1 MGEQG
6 MLRPWD
12 FAREFLRPLLEP
24 ERLPEDPALHSKRV
38 LHRVFEWLLQ
48 PEDLPSEPLS
58 WRSRRGFLRWLL
70 EPERLAQDPVT
81 VAGKRGFFR
90 ILLGRESLP
99 QDLEQG

>member
-1 MGEQG
+1 
-6 MLRPWD
+6 LRPWD
-12 FAREFLRPLLEP
+12 FARGFVRPLLER
-24 ERLPEDPALHSKRV
+24 ERLPEDPALHSNGV
-38 LHRVFEWLLQ
+38 LHRAFEWFME
-48 PEDLPSEPLS
+48 PERLPSEPVS
-58 WRSRRGFLRWLL
+58 RRSRRGFLRWLL